1 MSATRQRGFTLLEVT
16 IAVAI
21 TAVMAAM
28 AAGAFRRASEA
39 RDLTDAQEERFA
51 GARVAL
57 SRMSLELSE
66 AFLSDHYDR
75 RRFPRERPTLFRGR
89 ADGLLFASMSHERLV
104 RDAKESHQA
113 LVEYALD
120 RDPDF
125 PEEQALFRREKVR
138 LDDQPDRGGSRA
150 VLCHHVRS
158 LELSYWD
165 WAKQEWASEWST
177 APGERALL
185 PTRVRVKL
193 VLRMPDGRAEP
204 FETQAR
210 IAIVR
215 PLDF

>member
-1 MSATRQRGFTLLEVT
+1 MSARRQRGFTLLEVT

-28 AAGAFRRASEA
+28 ALGAFRRAAEA

-57 SRMSLELSE
+57 SRMSQELSQ
-66 AFLSDHYDR
+66 AFLSEHYDHK
-75 RRFPRERPTLFRGR
+75 RFPRERPTLFRGR
-89 ADGLLFASMSHERLV
+89 ADGILFASMSHERLQ
-104 RDAKESHQA
+104 RDARESDQA
-113 LVEYALD
+113 LLEYALD
-120 RDPDF
+120 RDPAF
-125 PEEQALFRREKVR
+125 SGEQALFRREKAH

-150 VLCHHVRS
+150 VLCHHVKS

-165 WAKQEWASEWST
+165 WSKQEWVPQWST
-177 APGERALL
+177 APGERPLL

-193 VLRMPDGRAEP
+193 TLRMPDGRDQP

>member
-1 MSATRQRGFTLLEVT
+1 MSAARQRGFTLLEVT

-21 TAVMAAM
+21 TAAMAAM
-28 AAGAFRRASEA
+28 AFGAFRRAAAA
-39 RDLTDAQEERFA
+39 RDVTDAQEERFA

-57 SRMSLELSE
+57 SRMSLELSQ
-66 AFLSDHYDR
+66 AFLSEHYDPKH
-75 RRFPRERPTLFRGR
+75 FPRERPTLFRGR
-89 ADGLLFASMSHERLV
+89 RDGILFASMSHERLV
-104 RDAKESHQA
+104 RDAKESDQA

-120 RDPDF
+120 RDPDS
-125 PEEQALFRREKVR
+125 PQEQALYRREKIR
-138 LDDQPDRGGSRA
+138 IDDQPDRGGARA
-150 VLCHHVRS
+150 LLCHHVKS

-165 WAKQEWASEWST
+165 WSKQEWASEWST
-177 APGERALL
+177 APGQRPLL

-193 VLRMPDGRAEP
+193 VLRMPDGRDQP

>member
-1 MSATRQRGFTLLEVT
+1 MSAARQRGFTLIEVT

-28 AAGAFRRASEA
+28 AFGAFRRAAAA
-39 RDLTDAQEERFA
+39 RDVTDEQEERFA

-57 SRMSLELSE
+57 SRMSQELTE
-66 AFLSDHYDR
+66 AFLSEHYDHS
-75 RRFPRERPTLFRGR
+75 RFPRERPTIFRGR
-89 ADGLLFASMSHERLV
+89 QDGILFATMSHQRLA
-104 RDAKESHQA
+104 RDAKESDQS
-113 LVEYALD
+113 LVEYSLD

-125 PEEQALFRREKVR
+125 RDEQALFRREKIR
-138 LDDQPDRGGSRA
+138 IDAQPDRGGARA
-150 VLCHHVRS
+150 VLCHHVKS
-158 LELSYWD
+158 LQLGYWD
-165 WAKQEWASEWST
+165 WAKQEWVAEWST
-177 APGERALL
+177 APGERPLL

-193 VLRMPDGRAEP
+193 VLQMPDGREVP

>member
-28 AAGAFRRASEA
+28 ALGAFRRAASA
-39 RDLTDAQEERFA
+39 REVTDAQEERFA

-57 SRMSLELSE
+57 ERMSLEISQ
-66 AFLSDHYDR
+66 AFLSEHYDHK
-75 RRFPRERPTLFRGR
+75 RFPKERPTLFRGR
-89 ADGLLFASMSHERLV
+89 RDGLLFASMAHERLV
-104 RDAKESHQA
+104 RDVRESDQA
-113 LVEYALD
+113 LLEYSLD

-125 PEEQALFRREKVR
+125 PEEEAVFRREKVR
-138 LDDQPDRGGSRA
+138 FDDQPDRGGA
-150 VLCHHVRS
+150 QVVLCHHVKS
-158 LELSYWD
+158 LEFAYWD
-165 WAKQEWASEWST
+165 WAKQEWVPQWST
-177 APGERALL
+177 APGERTFL
-185 PTRVRVKL
+185 PTRVQVKL
-193 VLRMPDGRAEP
+193 VLKMPDGREEP

>member
-1 MSATRQRGFTLLEVT
+1 VSASRQRGFTLLEVT

-21 TAVMAAM
+21 TAIMAAM
-28 AAGAFRRASEA
+28 AFGAFRRAAAA
-39 RDLTDAQEERFA
+39 RDLTDEQEERFA

-57 SRMSLELSE
+57 SRMSRELSQ

-75 RRFPRERPTLFRGR
+75 KRFPRERPTLFRGR
-89 ADGLLFASMSHERLV
+89 QDGILFASMSHQRLV
-104 RDAKESHQA
+104 RDARESDQA

-120 RDPDF
+120 RDPDA
-125 PEEQALFRREKVR
+125 QDGRALFRREKVR
-138 LDDQPDRGGSRA
+138 LDDEPDRGGSRA
-150 VLCHHVRS
+150 LLCHHVKS
-158 LELSYWD
+158 LELAYWD
-165 WAKQEWASEWST
+165 WSKQEWVSEWTT
-177 APGERALL
+177 APGERPLL

-193 VLRMPDGRAEP
+193 VLRMPDGREAP

>member
-1 MSATRQRGFTLLEVT
+1 MSPVRQRGFTLLEVT

-28 AAGAFRRASEA
+28 AFGAFRRAAAA
-39 RDLTDAQEERFA
+39 RDLTDEQEERFA

-57 SRMSLELSE
+57 SRMSLELSQ
-66 AFLSDHYDR
+66 AFLSEHYDR
-75 RRFPRERPTLFRGR
+75 KRFPRERPTLFRGR
-89 ADGLLFASMSHERLV
+89 GDGILFASMSHERLV
-104 RDAKESHQA
+104 RDARESDQA
-113 LVEYALD
+113 LLEYALD

-125 PEEQALFRREKVR
+125 PGQQALFRREKVR

-150 VLCHHVRS
+150 VLCHHVKS
-158 LELSYWD
+158 LELFYWD
-165 WAKQEWASEWST
+165 WSKQEWVSQWST
-177 APGERALL
+177 APGERPLL

-193 VLRMPDGRAEP
+193 TLRMPDGRDQP